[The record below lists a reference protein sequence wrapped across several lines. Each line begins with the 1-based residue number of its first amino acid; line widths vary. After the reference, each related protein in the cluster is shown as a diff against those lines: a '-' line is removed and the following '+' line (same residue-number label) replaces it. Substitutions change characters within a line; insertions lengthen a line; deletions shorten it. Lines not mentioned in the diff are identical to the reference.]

1 MSKLFQKP
9 ESIFQADVNDIMKTD
24 PEANLIKDLISL
36 QMFKDAEK
44 DDKYLVLSEL
54 HRYLGTEKFMGV
66 MDILAG
72 KTLKFPE
79 KDSFKETIQI
89 ALCWYYR
96 QYRNYS
102 WDEIKVLLNDEDLQ
116 TVKLGIK
123 LNNLQKFINHYEDI
137 KNARRSRNN

>member
-1 MSKLFQKP
+1 
-9 ESIFQADVNDIMKTD
+9 
-24 PEANLIKDLISL
+24 
-36 QMFKDAEK
+36 
-44 DDKYLVLSEL
+44 
-54 HRYLGTEKFMGV
+54 